1 VNVVLIGGGGIG
13 RHVIEHLLPDEPV
26 RITAIVERAAAI
38 DALRPHIPP
47 AIAIVSSLAELPAP
61 APDIVVECAGHAGL
75 GEHGAAALER
85 GLDLLVVSVG
95 ALADTALYER
105 LKAAAEKGGAK
116 MLLAAGAIAGV
127 DGLAAARQ
135 GGLDYVRYTSR
146 KPPFAWK
153 GTPAEQKLDLA
164 GLREPAVHYKGPADD
179 AARLYP
185 QNANVAATVAL
196 AGLGFARTE
205 VTLMADPAAP
215 GNVHRIEA
223 GGAFGSFSIEIIGKP
238 LEANPKT
245 STLAALSV
253 LRALRNRASAVE
265 I

>member
-1 VNVVLIGGGGIG
+1 MNVVLIGGGGIG
-13 RHVIEHLLPDEPV
+13 RHVVEHLAPDEPA
-26 RITAIVERAAAI
+26 RITAIVERPAAI
-38 DALRPHIPP
+38 AALRPHIAA
-47 AIAIVSSLAELPAP
+47 AIAIVGSIGELPGP
-61 APDIVVECAGHAGL
+61 APDLVVECAGHAGL

-95 ALADTALYER
+95 ALADAALYDR
-105 LKAAAEKGGAK
+105 LKAAAERGGAK

-127 DGLAAARQ
+127 DGIAAARQ

-146 KPPFAWK
+146 KPPSAWR
-153 GTPAEQKLDLA
+153 GTPAEAKLDLA
-164 GLREPAVHYKGPADD
+164 RLKEPAVHYKGPADN

-196 AGLGFARTE
+196 AGLGFARTD
-205 VTLMADPAAP
+205 VTLIADPAAP

-223 GGAFGSFSIEIIGKP
+223 GGAFGSFTIEIIGKP

-253 LRALRNRASAVE
+253 LRAIRNRASAVE

>member
-13 RHVIEHLLPDEPV
+13 RHVVEHLAPDEPS
-26 RITAIVERAAAI
+26 RITAIVERSVAI
-38 DALRPHIPP
+38 QALRPHIPER
-47 AIAIVSSLAELPAP
+47 IAIVPYLADALSPR
-61 APDIVVECAGHAGL
+61 PDIVVECAGHAGL

-85 GLDLLVVSVG
+85 GIDLLVVSVG
-95 ALADTALYER
+95 ALSDQALYQR
-105 LKAAAEKGGAK
+105 LRLAAERGRAK

-127 DGLAAARQ
+127 DGIAAARQ

-146 KPPFAWK
+146 KPPSAWR

-164 GLREPAVHYKGPADD
+164 TLREPAVHYQGPADD

-185 QNANVAATVAL
+185 QNANVAATIAL
-196 AGLGFARTE
+196 AGLGFERTE

-223 GGAFGSFSIEIIGKP
+223 GGAFGTFAIEIIGKP
-238 LEANPKT
+238 LAANPKT

-253 LRALRNRASAVE
+253 LRTLRNRASAVE